1 MRRLALVLATIAT
14 GVLAASAPVDS
25 APPALAFP
33 GAVGY
38 AKMATGGRGGTV
50 IPVTNLNDSGA
61 GSLRECIQATG
72 ARTCVFRVGGTIQ
85 IVNALQISNDNIT
98 IAGQTAPGDGI
109 QIITGT
115 TDPAGSNHGVI
126 ISADNVII
134 RHIRMRMQYPGEGS
148 VGEVL
153 NADSFAVVA
162 TGDQVYL
169 DHVSAAWATDEN
181 MNGFGNWK
189 RITVAYSIWAE
200 GLDDHSKCTLMG
212 DNATT
217 DQYFTW
223 YRNLCISNN
232 DRNPNVQQGPGCT
245 DVMDSVFYN
254 PQSEFAEIFSQD
266 SDTPV
271 NFVGNYFKAGP
282 LTNSSTT
289 AIFWN
294 PTGDLFG
301 GPRIYVRDNV
311 TYAPA
316 GKTITFM
323 DATTQSHVEADPVC
337 PFSATPI
344 AGGGAAAY
352 NEVKNYAGAWPRDT
366 LDATYM
372 TQLGNL
378 GANGTGISNL
388 RSTPGTPPTLTGGT
402 AYTDADADGMADT
415 WELARGLSPAFA
427 GDRNMDRNRDGYTN
441 LDEYL
446 DYRHREVMGLSLP
459 SPCCRNREAW
469 GSNH

>member
-50 IPVTNLNDSGA
+50 IQVTNLNDSGA
-61 GSLRECIQATG
+61 GSLRECIQASG
-72 ARTCVFRVGGTIQ
+72 PRTCVFRVGGTIQ
-85 IVNALQISNDNIT
+85 IVNALQISNDDIT

-115 TDPAGSNHGVI
+115 TDPAGSNHGILVA
-126 ISADNVII
+126 ADNVII
-134 RHIRMRMQYPGEGS
+134 RHIRVRMQYPCGS
-148 VGEVL
+148 SCPVP
-153 NADSFAVVA
+153 NADAFAVVA
-162 TGDQVYL
+162 PGDNIYF

-181 MNGFGNWK
+181 LNTYGNWS
-189 RITVAYSIWAE
+189 RVTVAYSIFAE
-200 GLDDHSKCTLMG
+200 GLHNHSKCNLLG
-212 DNATT
+212 DDATQS
-217 DQYFTW
+217 QYITW

-232 DRNPNVQQGPGCT
+232 DRNPNINQGPGCT
-245 DVMDSVFYN
+245 DIIDNIFYN
-254 PQSEFAEIFSQD
+254 PQSEFGEIFSQF
-266 SDTPV
+266 SDTPS
-271 NFVGNYFKAGP
+271 NWVGNYFKAGP
-282 LTNSSTT
+282 MTNTTTT

-294 PTGDLFG
+294 TAGSAFN
-301 GPRIYVRDNV
+301 PRIYERDSV

-316 GKTITFM
+316 GKTVNLM
-323 DATTQSHVEADPVC
+323 DANTEAQVEASPVC
-337 PFSATPI
+337 SFSATPI
-344 AGGGAAAY
+344 AGGATAAY
-352 NEVKNYAGAWPRDT
+352 GEVRSYSGAWPRDSQ
-366 LDATYM
+366 DSSWI
-372 TQLGNL
+372 TQVGALGV
-378 GANGTGISNL
+378 NGTGISSL
-388 RSTPGTPPTLTGGT
+388 RSNPLTAPTLTGGT